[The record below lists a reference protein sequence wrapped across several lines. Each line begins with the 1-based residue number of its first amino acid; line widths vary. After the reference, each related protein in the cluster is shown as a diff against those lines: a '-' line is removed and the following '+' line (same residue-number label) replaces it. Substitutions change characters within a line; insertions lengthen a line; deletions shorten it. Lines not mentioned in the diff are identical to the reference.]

1 MGLVPEDFLLFFE
14 LSISLPSQ
22 LQQALLYVEKKA
34 GGSGTLSALVLFPAE
49 VSVVIGLI
57 VGDVAKDSSVMK
69 AILPLSPCY
78 SPSSSLPF
86 HWSSSLAALPL
97 IPFAMKLPSH

>member
-1 MGLVPEDFLLFFE
+1 MGLVPGDILLFEF
-14 LSISLPSQ
+14 SISLPSQ
-22 LQQALLYVEKKA
+22 LKQALQYVEKKA
-34 GGSGTLSALVLFPAE
+34 GGSGTLSALVLFLAG
-49 VSVVIGLI
+49 VCMVLGLI

-69 AILPLSPCY
+69 AVLPLPAYY
-78 SPSSSLPF
+78 SPSSPLF